1 MSTLILERAYK
12 RFKRSKN
19 NKTATKKRIKKLDEV
34 EKVGGKIIVAY
45 ISDVEKSGDSYIKAA
60 GSDAFI
66 KLKEALYPSEN
77 KL

>member
-1 MSTLILERAYK
+1 MAKKIE
-12 RFKRSKN
+12 
-19 NKTATKKRIKKLDEV
+19 KTKEEIYYCCIATKKRIKKLDEV